1 MRSNA
6 TSNSPAR
13 IAAESARKE
22 IEDGRIKRGW
32 MKCRSE
38 GSADGTSL
46 PSCVKIYV
54 PVGQSVSEA
63 PYGFVFELE
72 VKSDGTL
79 VLSFLAFGE
88 GHPRDERSRSVYE
101 RAHRRLHGRYP

>member
-1 MRSNA
+1 MNPTPLL
-6 TSNSPAR
+6 TSRLKAPR
-13 IAAESARKE
+13 RE
-22 IEDGRIKRGW
+22 IEGRRVKRGW

-46 PSCVKIYV
+46 PGCVKIYV
-54 PVGQSVSEA
+54 PLGKHSASEA

-72 VKSDGTL
+72 VRSDGTL
-79 VLSFLAFGE
+79 GLDFLAFGE
-88 GHPRDERSRSVYE
+88 RHPRNERSRSVYE